1 MQRSEI
7 LNKIRGVLLEINP
20 TLTASQIS
28 EESSLV
34 DFDLDSFKMVEL
46 ELHFGEEF
54 GVELTLN
61 DWIEQ
66 EFRRESNAFSVSSL
80 VTFIQQTVVN

>member
-7 LNKIRGVLLEINP
+7 LNKIRGVILEINP

-28 EESSLV
+28 EETSLV

-54 GVELTLN
+54 GVEVTLG
-61 DWIEQ
+61 DWIER

-80 VTFIQQTVVN
+80 ITFIQQTI

>member
-7 LNKIRGVLLEINP
+7 LNKICGVLLEINP

-28 EESSLV
+28 EETSLV
-34 DFDLDSFKMVEL
+34 DFDLDSFKMVEF

-54 GVELTLN
+54 GVEVTLT
-61 DWIEQ
+61 DWMEQ
-66 EFRRESNAFSVSSL
+66 EFRKESSAFSVSSL